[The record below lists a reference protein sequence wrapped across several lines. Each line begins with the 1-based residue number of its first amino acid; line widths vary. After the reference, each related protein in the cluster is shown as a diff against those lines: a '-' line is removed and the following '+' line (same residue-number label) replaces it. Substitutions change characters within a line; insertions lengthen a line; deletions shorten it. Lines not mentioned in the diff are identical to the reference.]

1 MWLSLVEHTVRDR
14 GVAGS
19 NPVTPTISIQPF
31 ALEPFAREHFPDVV
45 SDTMALELNLG
56 VLILSSAAAYLC
68 GSIPTGVLI
77 ANRQGIAV
85 SEAGSGNMGATNVA
99 RMAGK
104 KAGILTLVGDVLKGL
119 LPVLIVRWL
128 SLGEIVQA
136 STAVMALLGHLFPVF
151 LRFSGGKGV
160 ATGLGVFLG
169 LTPAAILT
177 ALLGFAIVVA
187 ATRLVSLA
195 SLSAAALTPFLIFF
209 SSYPRSHSI
218 AGIIIAVL
226 IIFRHHENISRLMRG
241 EEQKFR
247 LRNSSPS
254 A

>member
-1 MWLSLVEHTVRDR
+1 
-14 GVAGS
+14 
-19 NPVTPTISIQPF
+19 
-31 ALEPFAREHFPDVV
+31 
-45 SDTMALELNLG
+45 MASELDLG
-56 VLILSSAAAYLC
+56 VLILSSAVAYLC

-77 ANRQGIAV
+77 AKRQGIAV
-85 SEAGSGNMGATNVA
+85 RETGSGNIGATNVA

-136 STAVMALLGHLFPVF
+136 STAVMAILGHLFSVF
-151 LRFSGGKGV
+151 MRFSGGKGV

-169 LTPAAILT
+169 LAPTAILT
-177 ALLGFAIVVA
+177 ALLGFAIVIA

-195 SLSAAALTPFLIFF
+195 SIIAAALTPFLIFF
-209 SSYPRSHSI
+209 FSYPRPHTI

-226 IIFRHHENISRLMRG
+226 IIVRHHENISRLMKG

-247 LRNSSPS
+247 LGNSSPS